1 MNKIL
6 LLIFANLLPIS
17 EQLGGIPLGL
27 SLGINP
33 LVVLLVSLAVN
44 VSLFFPVYFVL
55 QAFYSNFLCKIKLL
69 NKYLKRVWKKGK
81 PYVDKYG
88 VIGITLFICLPS
100 PLTGT
105 YTGTLLAWLL
115 GLDWK
120 KSFLAI
126 LLGSLMGGALILLSS
141 LGLLGAIKLLR

>member
-44 VSLFFPVYFVL
+44 VSLFFPVYFAL
-55 QAFYSNFLCKIKLL
+55 QAFYNNFLCKIKLL